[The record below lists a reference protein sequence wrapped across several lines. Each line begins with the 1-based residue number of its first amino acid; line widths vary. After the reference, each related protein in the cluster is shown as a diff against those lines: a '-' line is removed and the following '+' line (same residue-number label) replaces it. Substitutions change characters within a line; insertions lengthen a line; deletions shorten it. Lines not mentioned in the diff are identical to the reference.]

1 MKQCSRGLYLI
12 TPYLWQSRPGVY
24 DVGTVTK
31 MESLAQNMGVGQM
44 VLLSA
49 EMRDIATPTHKPSI
63 KVRGEAPVFMPG
75 DLRLLAGTC

>member
-1 MKQCSRGLYLI
+1 
-12 TPYLWQSRPGVY
+12 
-24 DVGTVTK
+24 
-31 MESLAQNMGVGQM
+31 MESLAQNMGVGQV

-49 EMRDIATPTHKPSI
+49 EMRDIETPSHKPSI